1 VARAWRGR
9 SGAGARGMSGATI
22 WIAETFVSVQGE
34 GTLAGVPSFFVRT
47 AGCNLRC
54 RWCDTPFSSWS
65 PEGEALTIDT
75 LLARAAAVPKVRHAV
90 VTGGEPMI
98 AKGLDHLV
106 AALAARGM
114 HVTIETAATVFAPLP
129 GVSLWSMSPKLAG
142 STPGP
147 EAGEW
152 RARHEAAR
160 WRPEVVRQMIAAG
173 PDHQLKVVVGRPD
186 ELAEVE
192 TLVAAVG
199 VRPDRVLLMP
209 EGTTVAELDRGAAWL
224 VPAAVTRGWRYCDR
238 LHIRL
243 FGHTRGT

>member
-1 VARAWRGR
+1 
-9 SGAGARGMSGATI
+9 MSEPSL

-34 GTLAGVPSFFVRT
+34 GTLTGVPSLFVRT

-54 RWCDTPFSSWS
+54 RWCDTPFSSWE
-65 PEGEALTIDT
+65 PEGEALALADI
-75 LLARAAAVPKVRHAV
+75 LARADAAPKVRHAV

-98 AKGLDHLV
+98 AKGVDALV
-106 AALAARGM
+106 AALAGRGM

-129 GVSLWSMSPKLAG
+129 GVALWSMSPKLAG

-147 EAGEW
+147 EAGAW
-152 RARHEAAR
+152 RERHEAAR
-160 WRPEVVRQMIAAG
+160 WRPEVVRQMMAAG
-173 PDHQLKVVVGRPD
+173 PDYQIKVVVGEPK

-192 TLVAAVG
+192 ALVAEVG
-199 VRPDRVLLMP
+199 ADPARVLLMP
-209 EGTTVAELDRGAAWL
+209 EGTTVAALDRGAAWL
-224 VPAAVTRGWRYCDR
+224 VPEAIARGWRYCDR